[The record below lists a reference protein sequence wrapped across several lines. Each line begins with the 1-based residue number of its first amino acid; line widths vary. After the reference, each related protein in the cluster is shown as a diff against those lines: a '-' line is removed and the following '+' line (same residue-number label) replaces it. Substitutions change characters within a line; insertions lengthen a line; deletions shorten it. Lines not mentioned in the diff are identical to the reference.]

1 MANPNN
7 NISEEFFE
15 MMIIKKKM
23 EEDEANQEVP
33 KPNRNT
39 RPFKSQT
46 TSQNTWS
53 LKLWRI
59 IKKMFRQ

>member
-1 MANPNN
+1 MTIPNN

-23 EEDEANQEVP
+23 EEDAANQEVP
-33 KPNRNT
+33 KSNRNT
-39 RPFKSQT
+39 SSVKSQT